1 VFKVKEDACIA
12 CEACLYYCPMGAIS
26 IKDNRA
32 HIDQDECVECALC
45 QRAGNTPGL
54 FKTPCSSF
62 CPAGIDV
69 PRYIQFIAEGKPEA
83 ALAVVREKIPFP
95 AICGLVCFHP
105 CEARCARSQV
115 DEAVAIRMLKRF
127 AWEHGN
133 ESWKPQ
139 AKVAPASGKRVAII
153 GSGPAGLTAAYYLAR
168 LGHAVTV
175 FEAQPEPGGMMMLAI
190 PEYRLP
196 KEVIRAEIKEIE
208 EAGVE
213 IKTNTRIDSLD
224 RLFQEGY
231 HAIFIATGAQQGQ
244 RMGIN
249 GEDSPRVMQ
258 AVSFLRKVKL
268 GDEVKV
274 GSRVAVIGGGNSAI
288 DAART
293 ALRLGAEEVTIF
305 YRRSQEEMPA
315 TAEESEEAL
324 AEGVKFRYLA
334 APSRILSS
342 DEKKV
347 EIEFVR
353 TSLEEPD
360 ESGRRRP
367 RPIEGSEFVLRFD
380 SVIVAIG
387 QRPEVSRQFNLP
399 TAQSGAIQVDWDTLA
414 TAREGVFAGGDVVT
428 GPASIIEAISAGR
441 QGAISIDKYLGGDGD
456 ISEVLAPAEEA
467 VIPPE
472 EVRGKRRPPMP
483 KLSVEQRVRNFRQVE
498 LGYSPEMAREEA
510 KRCLRCDLKER
521 NCIIFEPSPW
531 PRAIRN
537 HFSQPGVPHETT
549 GIAGRGTE
557 EMKTNDVT
565 GRFRRGWVG
574 LGLDVGRPGV
584 GTRLRDVEILTQ
596 ALAKLG
602 VQFEAKNPITM
613 MMEDPR
619 TGKLREDILNE
630 KVMSC
635 VVEALFPIEKL
646 EEVLRGLR
654 EATAE
659 VNTVVSVCAINRADP
674 DGTYPLR
681 RKLDQ
686 LGIPYYINGKQ
697 NAGLGRPLAEK
708 A

>member
-127 AWEHGN
+127 AWEHG
-133 ESWKPQ
+133 SRGFQPRP
-139 AKVAPASGKRVAII
+139 KVAPASGKRVAII

-213 IKTNTRIDSLD
+213 IKTNTRIDSVD

-231 HAIFIATGAQQGQ
+231 HAVFIATGAQQGQ
-244 RMGIN
+244 RMGTK
-249 GEDSPRVMQ
+249 GEDGPRVMQ

-268 GDEVKV
+268 GDKVKV

-315 TAEESEEAL
+315 TAEEFEEAL

>member
-1 VFKVKEDACIA
+1 MFKVKEEACIA
-12 CEACLYYCPMGAIS
+12 CEACLHYCPMGAIS

-32 HIDQDECVECALC
+32 HIDQDECVECGLC

-54 FKTPCSSF
+54 FKTPCSYF

-69 PRYIQFIAEGKPEA
+69 PRYVQFIAEGKPEA

-115 DEAVAIRMLKRF
+115 DEAVSIRALKRF

-133 ESWKPQ
+133 GMWKQ
-139 AKVAPASGKRVAII
+139 QIKVSPASGKRVAII
-153 GSGPAGLTAAYYLAR
+153 GSGPAGLTAAYYLAK
-168 LGHAVTV
+168 LGHAATV
-175 FEAQPEPGGMMMLAI
+175 FEAQPEPGGMMMLVI

-196 KEVIRAEIKEIE
+196 KDVIRAEIKEIE
-208 EAGVE
+208 GAGVE
-213 IKTNTRIDSLD
+213 IKTNTKIDSID
-224 RLFQEGY
+224 QLFKEGY
-231 HAIFIATGAQQGQ
+231 DAVFIATGAQQG
-244 RMGIN
+244 RRLGIE
-249 GEDSPRVMQ
+249 GEDSPQVMQ
-258 AVSFLRKVKL
+258 GISFLRKVKL

-274 GSRVAVIGGGNSAI
+274 GSRVAVIGGGNCAI

-293 ALRLGAEEVTIF
+293 ALRLGGKEVTIF
-305 YRRSQEEMPA
+305 YRRSQAEMPA
-315 TAEESEEAL
+315 TTEEFEEAL
-324 AEGVKFRYLA
+324 VEGVKFRYLA
-334 APSRILSS
+334 APSRILTL
-342 DEKKV
+342 DDREV

-353 TSLEEPD
+353 TRLEAPD

-380 SVIVAIG
+380 TVIVAIG
-387 QRPEVSRQFNLP
+387 QCPEIPSQFDLP
-399 TAQSGAIQVDWDTLA
+399 LGQSGVIQVDWDTLA
-414 TAREGVFAGGDVVT
+414 TARKGVFAGGDVVT

-441 QGAISIDKYLGGDGD
+441 QGAISIDKYLGGNGD

-472 EVRGKRRPPMP
+472 EVKGKRRSPMP
-483 KLSVEQRVRNFRQVE
+483 TLGVEQRMRNFRQVE
-498 LGYSPEMAREEA
+498 LGYSPEMAIEEA

-521 NCIIFEPSPW
+521 NCIIFEPSDW
-531 PRAIRN
+531 PRSLRH

-574 LGLDVGRPGV
+574 LGLDVGRPGI
-584 GTRLRDVEILTQ
+584 GAHMRDVEILTR

-619 TGKLREDILNE
+619 TGKLREDILKE

-635 VVEALFPIEKL
+635 VVEALFPIAKL
-646 EEVLRGLR
+646 EQVLRGLR
-654 EATAE
+654 EATAK

-681 RKLDQ
+681 RKLDE

-697 NAGLGRPLAEK
+697 NAGLGRPLADI
-708 A
+708 

>member
-1 VFKVKEDACIA
+1 
-12 CEACLYYCPMGAIS
+12 
-26 IKDNRA
+26 
-32 HIDQDECVECALC
+32 
-45 QRAGNTPGL
+45 
-54 FKTPCSSF
+54 
-62 CPAGIDV
+62 
-69 PRYIQFIAEGKPEA
+69 
-83 ALAVVREKIPFP
+83 VREKIPFP

-127 AWEHGN
+127 AWEHG
-133 ESWKPQ
+133 SRGFQPRP
-139 AKVAPASGKRVAII
+139 KVAPASGKRVAII

-213 IKTNTRIDSLD
+213 IKTNTRIDSVD

-231 HAIFIATGAQQGQ
+231 HAVFIATGAQQGQ
-244 RMGIN
+244 RMGTK
-249 GEDSPRVMQ
+249 GEDGPRVMQ

-268 GDEVKV
+268 GDKVKV

-315 TAEESEEAL
+315 TAEEFEEAL

-342 DEKKV
+342 DEKEV

-353 TSLEEPD
+353 TRLEEPD

-367 RPIEGSEFVLRFD
+367 RPVEGSEFALRFD

-399 TAQSGAIQVDWDTLA
+399 TTQSGAIQVDWDTLA

-472 EVRGKRRPPMP
+472 EVKGKRRPPMP
-483 KLSVEQRVRNFRQVE
+483 KLGVEQRVRNFRQVE

-510 KRCLRCDLKER
+510 KRCLRCDLQER

-531 PRAIRN
+531 PRALRN

-654 EATAE
+654 EATAK

-681 RKLDQ
+681 RKLDE